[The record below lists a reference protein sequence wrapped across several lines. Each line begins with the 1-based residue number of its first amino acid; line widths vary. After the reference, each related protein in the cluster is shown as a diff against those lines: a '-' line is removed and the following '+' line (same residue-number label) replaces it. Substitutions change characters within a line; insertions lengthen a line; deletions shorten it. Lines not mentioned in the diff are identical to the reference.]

1 MSIADI
7 YFLYFPNR
15 LARLIAFWYYC
26 ISKRLLKMAF
36 RIHPLWWPLLTLAS
50 PVLAPVLLVRNRRFR
65 NNRDRAGQTNRERID
80 KARPLE
86 LPELEYLELTVL
98 SEWATEEGFMGEP
111 GVSYLFR
118 SNQGSL
124 LYDIGYGPGLVHNV
138 TKLGLAL
145 EQIDALAISHLHCDH
160 MGGMKAQRTRQVMVP
175 KELGI
180 PVGKPCFLPD
190 QAGAG
195 GFSPEVVKGPR
206 LLAGGVASTG
216 PLARS
221 LFFFGLTQEQA
232 LLARI
237 KGKGLAIFTGCGHP
251 TIEVILEM
259 VHRLSSEPTYAIG
272 GGLHFPITS
281 GRGRN
286 KGIQVQMVF
295 GTGKPPWQR
304 VTNQDLSRTI
314 KSINAARPQKVLLS
328 AHDTCDYAIKRFE
341 SELSAETKVL
351 RTGVSYRL

>member
-1 MSIADI
+1 MI
-7 YFLYFPNR
+7 L
-15 LARLIAFWYYC
+15 
-26 ISKRLLKMAF
+26 MAF
-36 RIHPLWWPLLTLAS
+36 RIHPLWWPLLVIVS
-50 PVLAPVLLVRNRRFR
+50 PVLAPMLLVRNRRFQD
-65 NNRDRAGQTNRERID
+65 NRDRANQANLERFD
-80 KARPLE
+80 KASPLE

-98 SEWATEEGFMGEP
+98 SEWATEEGFIGEA

-118 SNQGSL
+118 TNQGLL
-124 LYDIGYGPGLVHNV
+124 LYDIGFGPALLHSV

-160 MGGMKAQRTRQVMVP
+160 MGGMKAQRARQVMVP
-175 KELGI
+175 RELVI
-180 PVGKPCFLPD
+180 PEGKPCFLPD
-190 QAGAG
+190 QAEAQ
-195 GFSPEVVKGPR
+195 GFSPEIVTEPR
-206 LLAGGVASTG
+206 LLAAGIASTG

-237 KGKGLAIFTGCGHP
+237 RGKGLVIFTGCGHP

-259 VHRLSSEPTYAIG
+259 VRHISSEPIYAIG

-281 GRGRN
+281 GRGGNR
-286 KGIQVQMVF
+286 GIQAQMVF

-304 VTNQDLSRTI
+304 VTDYDLSRTI
-314 KSINAARPQKVLLS
+314 KSINAAGPRKVFLS
-328 AHDTCDYAIKRFE
+328 AHDTCDYALKRFE

-351 RTGVSYRL
+351 RAGASYRL